1 MEMRV
6 KNNIY
11 VLFISTIL
19 LSCAT
24 PSYLPR
30 EHKIG
35 EVEYFDLEEFNKNKG
50 KGTNTY
56 YLLKK
61 DTLEVLISEE
71 KEYFYESIIPYK
83 KNYELVKRYYLN
95 KKIKERGKYYYYGYR
110 SFKIGKWEY
119 FDEEGNLI
127 KIEDKDGK
135 DRDYP
140 MTYKEAFR
148 KVSHHFGFSKKKLHI
163 QVLLGNDR
171 LFWVFNKNGKTKSV
185 DMLTGKVYN
194 ATLGKGNDVYRGKDD
209 E

>member
-11 VLFISTIL
+11 VLFISIIL

-35 EVEYFDLEEFNKNKG
+35 EVEYFDLEDFKRKNNYDG
-50 KGTNTY
+50 Y
-56 YLLKK
+56 YELKK
-61 DTLEVLISEE
+61 DTIEIFIIEREDYFRETFTIYKEGYKLI
-71 KEYFYESIIPYK
+71 KE
-83 KNYELVKRYYLN
+83 YYLN
-95 KKIKERGKYYYYGYR
+95 GTIKERGKEYFT
-110 SFKIGKWEY
+110 SHSDNFKIGKWEY

-127 KIEDKDGK
+127 KIEDKEGK

-194 ATLGKGNDVYRGKDD
+194 ATLGKGNDVYCGKDD

>member
-1 MEMRV
+1 MRV

-11 VLFISTIL
+11 VLFISIIL

-24 PSYLPR
+24 PSYLPK

-50 KGTNTY
+50 KGKGTNTY
-56 YLLKK
+56 YLFKK

-163 QVLLGNDR
+163 QVLPGNDR

-194 ATLGKGNDVYRGKDD
+194 ATLGKGNDVYHGRDD

>member
-1 MEMRV
+1 MRV

-11 VLFISTIL
+11 MLFISIIL

-35 EVEYFDLEEFNKNKG
+35 EVEYFDLEDFKRKNNYDG
-50 KGTNTY
+50 Y
-56 YLLKK
+56 
-61 DTLEVLISEE
+61 
-71 KEYFYESIIPYK
+71 
-83 KNYELVKRYYLN
+83 YELKEDTIEIFIIEREDYFRETFTIYKEGYKLIKEYYLN
-95 KKIKERGKYYYYGYR
+95 GTIKERGKEYFT
-110 SFKIGKWEY
+110 SHSDNFKIGKWEY

-163 QVLLGNDR
+163 QVLPGNDR

-194 ATLGKGNDVYRGKDD
+194 ATLGKGNDIYRGKDD

>member
-11 VLFISTIL
+11 MLFISIIL

-35 EVEYFDLEEFNKNKG
+35 EVEYFDLEDFKRKNNYDG
-50 KGTNTY
+50 Y
-56 YLLKK
+56 
-61 DTLEVLISEE
+61 
-71 KEYFYESIIPYK
+71 
-83 KNYELVKRYYLN
+83 YELKEDTIEIFIIEREDYFRETFTIYKEGYKLIKEYYLN
-95 KKIKERGKYYYYGYR
+95 GTIKERGKEYFT
-110 SFKIGKWEY
+110 SHSDNFKIGKWEY

-163 QVLLGNDR
+163 QVLPGNDR

>member
-11 VLFISTIL
+11 VLFISIIL

-35 EVEYFDLEEFNKNKG
+35 EVEYFDLEDFKRKNNYDG
-50 KGTNTY
+50 Y
-56 YLLKK
+56 YELKK
-61 DTLEVLISEE
+61 DTIEIFIIERE
-71 KEYFYESIIPYK
+71 DYFRETFTIYK
-83 KNYELVKRYYLN
+83 KGYKLIKEYYLN
-95 KKIKERGKYYYYGYR
+95 GTIKERGKEYFT
-110 SFKIGKWEY
+110 SHSDNFKIGKWEY

-163 QVLLGNDR
+163 QVLPGNDR

>member
-1 MEMRV
+1 M
-6 KNNIY
+6 
-11 VLFISTIL
+11 LFISIIL

-35 EVEYFDLEEFNKNKG
+35 EVEYFDLEDFKRKNNYDG
-50 KGTNTY
+50 Y
-56 YLLKK
+56 
-61 DTLEVLISEE
+61 
-71 KEYFYESIIPYK
+71 
-83 KNYELVKRYYLN
+83 YELKEDTIEIFIIEREDYFRETFTIYKEGYKLIKEYYLN
-95 KKIKERGKYYYYGYR
+95 GTIKERGKEYFT
-110 SFKIGKWEY
+110 SHSDNFKIGKWEY

-163 QVLLGNDR
+163 QVLPGNDR

>member
-1 MEMRV
+1 MRV

-11 VLFISTIL
+11 VLFISIIL

-50 KGTNTY
+50 KGKGTNTY
-56 YLLKK
+56 YLFKK

-95 KKIKERGKYYYYGYR
+95 KKIKERGKYYYYDYR

-194 ATLGKGNDVYRGKDD
+194 ATLGKGNDVYRGRDD

>member
-1 MEMRV
+1 MTVIHM
-6 KNNIY
+6 KSAIKY
-11 VLFISTIL
+11 
-19 LSCAT
+19 
-24 PSYLPR
+24 
-30 EHKIG
+30 
-35 EVEYFDLEEFNKNKG
+35 FNKWGWIFDRKR
-50 KGTNTY
+50 
-56 YLLKK
+56 
-61 DTLEVLISEE
+61 
-71 KEYFYESIIPYK
+71 KET
-83 KNYELVKRYYLN
+83 N
-95 KKIKERGKYYYYGYR
+95 KKYNEVVTVAINLKSTSLGKKG
-110 SFKIGKWEY
+110 I
-119 FDEEGNLI
+119 I

>member
-1 MEMRV
+1 MRV

-11 VLFISTIL
+11 VLFISIIL

-24 PSYLPR
+24 PSYLPK

-35 EVEYFDLEEFNKNKG
+35 EVEYFDLEYFKRKNNYDG
-50 KGTNTY
+50 Y
-56 YLLKK
+56 YELKK
-61 DTLEVLISEE
+61 DTIEIFIIERE
-71 KEYFYESIIPYK
+71 DYFRETFTIYK
-83 KNYELVKRYYLN
+83 KGYKLIKEYYLN
-95 KKIKERGKYYYYGYR
+95 GTIKERGKEYFT
-110 SFKIGKWEY
+110 SHSDNFKIGKWEY

-135 DRDYP
+135 GRDYP

-163 QVLLGNDR
+163 QVLPGNDR

-194 ATLGKGNDVYRGKDD
+194 ATLGKGNDVYRGRDD